1 MPGCV
6 SVYGECVAFGLDFKP
21 CACPTYCYDVPPS
34 PGDSIQHDLE
44 VTCPKCLQPYKDHKG
59 DEVEVVCPPS
69 PPRAMVTGGALLR
82 LEPAVPPAGFHAV
95 PVPSTAYALWLETQE
110 RSVMGGTLLRMEVSR
125 DDAWLQT
132 YYDGLALLDHAQAR
146 HRRLIEDFFG

>member
-1 MPGCV
+1 M
-6 SVYGECVAFGLDFKP
+6 A
-21 CACPTYCYDVPPS
+21 
-34 PGDSIQHDLE
+34 GDSIQHDLE

-59 DEVEVVCPPS
+59 DEVEVVCPP
-69 PPRAMVTGGALLR
+69 A
-82 LEPAVPPAGFHAV
+82 PAGFHAV
-95 PVPSTAYALWLETQE
+95 PVPRTAYALWLEQQE
-110 RSVMGGTLLRMEVSR
+110 RLVMGGTLLRREVSR